1 MSSAVY
7 ISSLAFTPAIVAA
20 VDSWGEKIGGHEIA
34 KNVYTSG
41 HGGGSYVYLKYWFC
55 TIFFICSQTALNVI
69 AVTFL
74 QYICSILLTQPA
86 QN

>member
-1 MSSAVY
+1 MLAVGAGGKERFQLSSFTLRSLDEECMSSAVY

-41 HGGGSYVYLKYWFC
+41 HGGGSYVYLKY
-55 TIFFICSQTALNVI
+55 
-69 AVTFL
+69 
-74 QYICSILLTQPA
+74 
-86 QN
+86 